1 MTEKKPAISRDL
13 ARSKSAREGVFYID
27 RKTNEVCEELVFGR
41 GFMEFFYEN
50 SLGRLLTKIFF
61 IRRPFSAIYG
71 IYNDSRLSKRKIKGF
86 ISSLSIPLDEV
97 IGKPENHKSFNDFFA
112 RRLKPEFRPFPQD
125 PKALVSPADARVLV
139 FDKISKDT
147 LLPIK
152 GHPIPVDELVADST
166 MGARYHNGGAV
177 ILRLCPS
184 DYHRFHFP
192 ASGTPGT
199 PRSIPGIYHSVSPF
213 ALEKGL
219 DVFCKNHRVVTEL
232 SSDHFGKLALIDVG
246 ALCVGAII
254 STFTPG
260 KAVERG
266 EEKGYFKFGGST
278 IVVLT
283 QEGQVEFDEDLLH
296 NTRDGFET
304 LVQMGQQLGT
314 PKN

>member
-1 MTEKKPAISRDL
+1 MNQTKSSLSRDF
-13 ARSKSAREGVFYID
+13 ARGKSAREGVFYID

-50 SLGRLLTKIFF
+50 PLGRFLTKAFF
-61 IRRPFSAIYG
+61 IRRPFSSIYG
-71 IYNDSRLSKRKIKGF
+71 AYNDSRFSKRKIGGF
-86 ISSLSIPLDEV
+86 ISSLDIPLDEV
-97 IGKPENHKSFNDFFA
+97 IGKPEEHKSFNDFFA
-112 RRLKPEFRPFPQD
+112 RRLKPEARPFPED
-125 PKALVSPADARVLV
+125 PKILLSPADARVFV
-139 FDKISKDT
+139 FDKISQET

-152 GHPIPVDELVADST
+152 GHPIPVDELLADSE
-166 MGARYHNGGAV
+166 MGRRYHNGGAV

-213 ALEKGL
+213 ALEKGF
-219 DVFCKNHRVVTEL
+219 DVFCKNHRAVTEL
-232 SSDHFGKLALIDVG
+232 ESDHFGKLALVDVG
-246 ALCVGAII
+246 ALCVGAIV
-254 STFTPG
+254 STFRPG
-260 KAVERG
+260 QPVERG

-283 QEGQVEFDEDLLH
+283 EEGRVQFDEDLIS

-304 LVQMGQQLGT
+304 LIQMGNRLGIA
-314 PKN
+314 KS